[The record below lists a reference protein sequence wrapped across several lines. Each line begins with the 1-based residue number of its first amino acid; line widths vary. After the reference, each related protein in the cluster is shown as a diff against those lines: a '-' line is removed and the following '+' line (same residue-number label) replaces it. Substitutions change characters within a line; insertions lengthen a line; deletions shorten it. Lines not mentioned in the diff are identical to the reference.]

1 MLARHKSNKAHRSAI
16 LTLKTH
22 ANDIIEEGINS
33 AQLAFPILRSAMAF
47 NQALTRALHEEYT
60 GQGIDIMQ
68 VLAPYVAF
76 ESFMTQGVVLEV
88 VMHEHMLAVHVRS
101 VFNHLR

>member
-1 MLARHKSNKAHRSAI
+1 
-16 LTLKTH
+16 
-22 ANDIIEEGINS
+22 
-33 AQLAFPILRSAMAF
+33 MAF
-47 NQALTRALHEEYT
+47 NQALTRALHEEYC

-76 ESFMTQGVVLEV
+76 ESFVNQGLVLEV
-88 VMHEHMLAVHVRS
+88 VMQERMLTLHVRS